1 MSRWLFPAQE
11 GVGSLIG
18 RSNKVN
24 GVMIV
29 LTKGPTTDIRL
40 YIQKIGVASE
50 VKEKLIKERGILATA
65 VMSSRD
71 QKEIEESV
79 GKWE

>member
-1 MSRWLFPAQE
+1 
-11 GVGSLIG
+11 
-18 RSNKVN
+18 
-24 GVMIV
+24 

-40 YIQKIGVASE
+40 YILQKIGVASE
-50 VKEKLIKERGILATA
+50 VKETLIKERGILAKA
-65 VMSSRD
+65 VASSQD